1 MKVFFCACTAFL
13 VSVALVAASAVYT
26 GNFTDELASLAGKL
40 PETADEKDSA
50 EILGVLEKMT
60 DLWSRR
66 KFGVSLSVGHRELGE
81 IEAAILTVEAAVRSG
96 SDGNY
101 AAALVN
107 LSQKIDSL
115 AKSEKLSL
123 DGIL

>member
-1 MKVFFCACTAFL
+1 MKVFISACAAL
-13 VSVALVAASAVYT
+13 LLSVALVVVSTVYT
-26 GNFTDELASLAGKL
+26 GNFTDELMSLSEKL
-40 PETADEKDSA
+40 PETADEKDSG
-50 EILGVLEKMT
+50 EILGVLDKMMEV
-60 DLWSRR
+60 WQSR

-101 AAALVN
+101 AAAIVN
-107 LSQKIDSL
+107 LSQKIGNL
-115 AKSEKLSL
+115 AESEKLSL